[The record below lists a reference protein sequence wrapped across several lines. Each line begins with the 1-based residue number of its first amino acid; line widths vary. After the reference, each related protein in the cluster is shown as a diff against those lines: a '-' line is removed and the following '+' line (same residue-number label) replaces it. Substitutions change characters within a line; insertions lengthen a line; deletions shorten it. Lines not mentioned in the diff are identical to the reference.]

1 MGSPDNSIV
10 ALPQKQPPAYVSM
23 CFPTRSQLWTGITL
37 LDCRHS
43 QLFARLRGL
52 GLHGDVAGAVRDS
65 SIVFRDM
72 HDSGKI

>member
-1 MGSPDNSIV
+1 
-10 ALPQKQPPAYVSM
+10 
-23 CFPTRSQLWTGITL
+23 
-37 LDCRHS
+37 
-43 QLFARLRGL
+43 L